1 MPREIA
7 VFRKRDNPRCHDTRL
22 PFLSIFCACLRRS
35 IHFSRLLCRGG
46 QKTIRTKNVPSLST
60 AMIKPR
66 ADGASAVEGFA
77 RERRVFGRGRR
88 EKRRV
93 SDSVASAPR
102 RTARKHPTSGR
113 RSIPSDF
120 VDSARERL
128 EKNCYDP
135 VSFTRARDKI
145 YII

>member
-1 MPREIA
+1 
-7 VFRKRDNPRCHDTRL
+7 
-22 PFLSIFCACLRRS
+22 
-35 IHFSRLLCRGG
+35 
-46 QKTIRTKNVPSLST
+46 
-60 AMIKPR
+60 MIKPR

-77 RERRVFGRGRR
+77 RDRRVFGRGGR

-102 RTARKHPTSGR
+102 LTARKHLTSGR

-128 EKNCYDP
+128 EKSCYGP